1 MFYRS
6 KKFMLFMSFIS
17 LISATVIAPSASIAN
32 DEIKALEQKLEVLK
46 AKATRKIEYDKMRA
60 ILEQK
65 RNEVDEQIRQ
75 LDLEYSDVKS
85 SSEATAAEA
94 KKVDDKFDVIESMKE
109 KPIEMTFE
117 QGKRPFRIKESKKEK
132 NIWLM
137 VQQQNLYSSPI
148 IIDEKNLI
156 VMKGFPSNWPI
167 NGEYKFTKNGSSC
180 FLNQVKDPKRV
191 FKWAC

>member
-1 MFYRS
+1 
-6 KKFMLFMSFIS
+6 MLFMSLIS
-17 LISATVIAPSASIAN
+17 LISVTTITPSASVAN
-32 DEIKALEQKLEVLK
+32 DEIKALKQKLEALK
-46 AKATRKIEYDKMRA
+46 AKAKRKIEYDKMRA

-75 LDLEYSDVKS
+75 LDLQYSDVKS
-85 SSEATAAEA
+85 SSDSAAAAA
-94 KKVDDKFDVIESMKE
+94 KKDDDKFDIIESMKE

-117 QGKRPFRIKESKKEK
+117 LGKRPFRIKESKKEK
-132 NIWLM
+132 NMWLM
-137 VQQQNLYSSPI
+137 VQQQNLHRSPI
-148 IIDEKNLI
+148 IINEKNLI

-180 FLNQVKDPKRV
+180 FLNQVEDSKRV